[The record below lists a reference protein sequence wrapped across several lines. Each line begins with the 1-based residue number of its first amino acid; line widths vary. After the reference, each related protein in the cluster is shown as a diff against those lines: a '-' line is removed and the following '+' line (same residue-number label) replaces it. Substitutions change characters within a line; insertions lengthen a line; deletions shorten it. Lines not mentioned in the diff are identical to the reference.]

1 MADELSEPAINNKA
15 EVVDELFVDSR
26 LKIECILVLLAEKL
40 QERIATLM
48 QTDAGFEKLTP
59 ALDHLERVIMMR
71 QMNVAKAKD
80 LMHLAPKKYKR
91 VLADDELKKELREVR
106 DTDNFPRRGPR
117 GPREDAAGEA
127 KPE

>member
-1 MADELSEPAINNKA
+1 VVEENSNLPINSRP
-15 EVVDELFVDSR
+15 EIVDEMFVDSR
-26 LKIECILVLLAEKL
+26 VKIDCIIILLAEKL
-40 QERIATLM
+40 QTRIETLM
-48 QTDAGFEKLTP
+48 ESDDGFEKLTP

-71 QMNVAKAKD
+71 QMNVAKTKD
-80 LMHLAPKKYKR
+80 LLHLAPKKYKR
-91 VLADDELKKELREVR
+91 VLTDDELKKELRPVR

>member
-1 MADELSEPAINNKA
+1 MGDKPDSDYIPGNA

-40 QERIATLM
+40 QVRILKLM
-48 QTDAGFEKLTP
+48 ETEDGHEKLTP

-80 LMHLAPKKYKR
+80 LLHLAPKKYKR
-91 VLADDELKKELREVR
+91 VLTDDELKKELRPVR